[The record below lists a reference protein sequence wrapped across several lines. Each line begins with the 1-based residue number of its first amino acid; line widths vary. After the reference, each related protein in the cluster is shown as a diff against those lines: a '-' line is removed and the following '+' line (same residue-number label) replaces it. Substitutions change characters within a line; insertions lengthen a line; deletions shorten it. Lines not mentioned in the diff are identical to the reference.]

1 MVVFS
6 HPEFRDHEEVRF
18 LYDARSGLRAIIAVH
33 STLLGPALGGCRMWP
48 YASEAEALA
57 DALRLSRAMT
67 LKAAMAGLRLGGGKS
82 VILGDPKRDKSPELL
97 RAFGREVE
105 RMGGRYYTGEDVGT
119 SPEDMAVA
127 GEVTRFVLGK
137 PGTGSSGDPSPFT
150 ARGVLAGIAV
160 ALRHRLGREE
170 LCGVKVAVQGLGHVG
185 MALCALLH
193 ERGARLWVADLD
205 PIKVADARRRF
216 GAEAVP
222 PERVHALDVDVFSP
236 CALGGVLNAK
246 TVPELGCRLVA
257 GSANNQ
263 LASPEDG
270 RRLHERGIL
279 YAPDYVINAGGL
291 INIAQELH
299 PDGYDRARALAALE
313 VIPRRLHSVF
323 RRAEAEG
330 RPPAEVADAM
340 AAEMLE
346 AAARSRAA

>member
-18 LYDARSGLRAIIAVH
+18 LHDARSGLRAVIAIH

-48 YASEAEALA
+48 YASEAEALS
-57 DALRLSRAMT
+57 DALRLSWAMT

-82 VILGDPKRDKSPELL
+82 VILGDPKRDKTPELL

-105 RMGGRYYTGEDVGT
+105 RMGGRYYTGEDVGM

-127 GEVTRFVLGK
+127 GEATRYVLGK
-137 PGTGSSGDPSPFT
+137 PGQGSSGDPSPFT
-150 ARGVLAGIAV
+150 ARGVLAGIEVAV
-160 ALRHRLGREE
+160 RHRLGRGE
-170 LCGVKVAVQGLGHVG
+170 LCGLKVAVQGLGHVG

-205 PIKVADARRRF
+205 RDKVADARRRF
-216 GAEAVP
+216 GAEVVP
-222 PERVHALDVDVFSP
+222 PERVQALDVDVFSP
-236 CALGGVLNAK
+236 CALGGVLNAE
-246 TVPELGCRLVA
+246 TIPELGCRVVA

-263 LASPEDG
+263 LATPADG

-299 PDGYDRARALAALE
+299 PEGYDRARALAALE
-313 VIPRRLHSVF
+313 VIPRRLQAVF

-340 AAEMLE
+340 AAEMLS